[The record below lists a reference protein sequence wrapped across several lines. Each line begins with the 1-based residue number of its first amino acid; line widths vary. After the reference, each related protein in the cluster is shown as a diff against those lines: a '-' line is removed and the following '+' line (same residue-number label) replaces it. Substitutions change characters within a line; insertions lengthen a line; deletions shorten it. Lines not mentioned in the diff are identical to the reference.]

1 MTTHSFFTPRRLAL
15 ALAALVLGSPLLPTA
30 ADAAGLESTSPTL
43 AAVAEAALDDYEQ
56 WRASGDPAAYV
67 RFLEARDDAAMLA
80 ATALGLDAFAMR
92 DAWARTEP
100 VKQRAVLAAVS
111 QLGVPYR
118 SMASSEGVGFDCSGL
133 TSYAFRRAGVE
144 IPRPSREQIN
154 AADGVDRGAAEAG
167 DLVYYPG
174 HVSMY
179 LGVGEAIVHSPNSGN
194 EVEIT
199 FSSPRRVSS
208 LRYGDPTT

>member
-1 MTTHSFFTPRRLAL
+1 
-15 ALAALVLGSPLLPTA
+15 
-30 ADAAGLESTSPTL
+30 
-43 AAVAEAALDDYEQ
+43 
-56 WRASGDPAAYV
+56 
-67 RFLEARDDAAMLA
+67 MLA
-80 ATALGLDAFAMR
+80 ATELGLDAFAMR